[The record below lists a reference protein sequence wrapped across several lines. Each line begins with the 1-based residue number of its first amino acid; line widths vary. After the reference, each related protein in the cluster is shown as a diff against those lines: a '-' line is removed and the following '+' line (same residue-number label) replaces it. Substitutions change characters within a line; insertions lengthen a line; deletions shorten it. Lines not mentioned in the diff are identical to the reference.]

1 MRILVTGGG
10 GFIGAWIIRRLM
22 RSDTVLRVLDSKSDR
37 TVVREIA
44 GDAAAESIEWHVGDI
59 ADADSVRSAAAG
71 CDRIIHLAA
80 MLTPACQADPIRGA
94 HVNLIGTLNLF
105 EAARTH
111 GIDSVAYMSSA
122 GVFGRTDGRQP
133 QPDTHYGAFKLA
145 CEGSARAY
153 WVDHGIASVGFRPY
167 IVYGPGREVGLTAG
181 PTLACRAAARG
192 EAYVIPFSGRA
203 DYLYVGD
210 LADAFA
216 TACHK
221 PLTGAAAYTI
231 VGEAADAEDIAGLIR
246 AQVRGAEVTAAG
258 PTLPV
263 TADLD
268 PGQVREAFPDIPC
281 TSLKTGVAATI
292 AHYRDHAAR

>member
-10 GFIGAWIIRRLM
+10 GFIGAWIIRRLANP
-22 RSDTVLRVLDSKSDR
+22 DTVLRVLDSKADR
-37 TVVREIA
+37 AVVREIA
-44 GDAAAESIEWHVGDI
+44 GDAVADAVEWHVGDI
-59 ADADSVRSAAAG
+59 EDADTVHRGAEG

-94 HVNLIGTLNLF
+94 QVNLIGTLNLF
-105 EAARTH
+105 EAARIH
-111 GIDSVAYMSSA
+111 GIESVAYMSSA

-153 WVDHGIASVGFRPY
+153 WIDHGIANVGFRPY

-181 PTLACRAAARG
+181 PTLACKAAACG
-192 EAYVIPFSGRA
+192 EPYVIPFSGRA

-216 TACHK
+216 TACRT

-231 VGEAADAEDIAGLIR
+231 VGETADADAVAALVR
-246 AQVRGAEVTAAG
+246 AEVPGAEITAAG

-268 PGQVREAFPDIPC
+268 PGPVRDAFPDIPC
-281 TSLKTGVAATI
+281 TPLQAGIAATV
-292 AHYRDHAAR
+292 AHYRGQQA